1 MARIAASVASAF
13 ENDSEMKAMDA
24 NRYATKKT
32 IAQGMLDI
40 ALLTANASQ
49 LKYVLQVGEQHQF
62 YKLMLVM
69 ISLSIILQVFA
80 GTLLII
86 LSVIGIHKSKFQ
98 RSLAD
103 TLNHIVDGIIF
114 LSVFCDV
121 VKMNFGLDPAISVVG
136 TQADKLK

>member
-13 ENDSEMKAMDA
+13 ENDTEMKAMDA

-69 ISLSIILQVFA
+69 ISLSIILQIFA